1 MILPT
6 RRWGFPRADPVVCVH
21 GATQH
26 GGVFEDLGKR
36 LAANGRF
43 VVAPD
48 LRGHGESGREPP
60 WDTDTHADDLLATVD
75 ELGIERAAWIGHSY
89 GGLVAA
95 AVAARAPERVE
106 RLALL
111 DPGLEVPPEHA
122 LGAAEIDRL
131 DWSFT
136 NVDGAVNA
144 LLSSP
149 GVVAAPRETVA
160 AYVEDDLQ
168 RGGDGLLRFSFC
180 RSTVVVLWSEMT
192 RPAPPIAQL
201 PTLLVRPVASYL
213 DGRAQD
219 RRYRQTLNSLLTIA
233 AVPGGH
239 NVLWE
244 SPVETAAAV
253 EKFLDP

>member
-1 MILPT
+1 VILPT
-6 RRWGFPRADPVVCVH
+6 RRWGFRQAEPVVCLH

-26 GGVFEDLGKR
+26 AGVFEDLGKQ
-36 LAANGRF
+36 LAAAGRF

-60 WDTDTHADDLLATVD
+60 WDTETHVDDVLATLD
-75 ELGIERAAWIGHSY
+75 DLGIERAAWVGHSY
-89 GGLVAA
+89 GGVVAA
-95 AVAARAPERVE
+95 TAAARAPDRVE

-136 NVDGAVNA
+136 NADGAVNA

-160 AYVEDDLQ
+160 AYVEDDLE
-168 RGGDGLLRFSFC
+168 RGADGLLRFSFC
-180 RSTVVVLWSEMT
+180 RSTVVTLWSEMS
-192 RPAPPIAQL
+192 RPAPPVAQV
-201 PTLLVRPVASYL
+201 PTLLIRPVASYL

-219 RRYRQTLNSLLTIA
+219 RRYRQSLNSLLTIV
-233 AVPGGH
+233 AVPNGH

-244 SPVETAAAV
+244 SPVETAAAL
-253 EKFLDP
+253 ERFLQP